1 MEWLACQQNPLY
13 FFSKYV
19 YIEDSA
25 RRRKVKWEA
34 WPYLV
39 DLLNDFENHSDIV
52 ILKARQLGI
61 SWLVCGYAVWTALF
75 HDNAK
80 VLLLSYKEEGGS
92 WELID
97 HCQFIVK
104 NLPKYLQRQTDTSTR
119 STMSFKEND
128 SKIKALPSTEDAGS
142 GFTAS
147 LVIRDELELHPF
159 AKENFTAVG
168 PTVDSGGKMID
179 LASVKKDRLETHFKT
194 RFKEALA
201 GLNGAHPVF
210 LGWRL
215 RPVRDE
221 SLTLDE
227 WFESKV
233 RRKYPKHIVE
243 QEYPMTI
250 EEALS
255 PVSVMAF
262 FNFDVLNQM
271 LNDKL
276 PPIEERQGGM
286 VKIWKKPMVGRKYM
300 AALDPSDGGEDPHCS
315 VVMDAQTYEVVA
327 QSWGKCPAEQ
337 CASIFDSLVREYG
350 EAFNEFELN
359 SLAGGKVA
367 QTLDDLGTPN
377 RRQEGKSKDGKLKHG
392 WWTGNTSRNTMLF
405 GLEEAIR
412 NHHII
417 LHDTLA
423 VQELMQFIRPP
434 EGNPC
439 PPAGGHDD
447 YVMALALA
455 WQIRREM
462 PTATRFRTGYC
473 VGYGS
478 AR

>member
-1 MEWLACQQNPLY
+1 MSPLY

-25 RRRKVKWEA
+25 KRKKVKWES

-39 DLLNDFENHSDIV
+39 SLLNDFETHNDIV

-97 HCQFIVK
+97 HCQFILRQ
-104 NLPKYLQRQTDTSTR
+104 LPKFLQRQADIMTR
-119 STMSFKEND
+119 STISFKEND

-147 LVIRDELELHPF
+147 LVIRDELELHPY

-194 RFKEALA
+194 RFKQALT
-201 GLNGAHPVF
+201 GENGAYPVF
-210 LGWRL
+210 LSWRS

-221 SLTLDE
+221 FMSLDD
-227 WFESKV
+227 WFEQRVKK
-233 RRKYPKHIVE
+233 KYPKHIVE
-243 QEYPMTI
+243 QEYPETI
-250 EEALS
+250 EQALS

-262 FNFDVLNQM
+262 FDFDVLSAM
-271 LNDKL
+271 MNDKME
-276 PPIEERQGGM
+276 PFETRNSGQ
-286 VKIWKKPMVGRKYM
+286 VKIWKKPIVGRRYF
-300 AALDPSDGGEDPHCS
+300 AALDPSDGSEDPHCA
-315 VVMDAQTYEVVA
+315 VVMDSQTYEVVA
-327 QSWGKCPAEQ
+327 HSWGKCPAEQ
-337 CASIFDSLVREYG
+337 CAATFDNLVREYG
-350 EAFNEFELN
+350 DAFNEFELN
-359 SLAGGKVA
+359 SIAGGKVE
-367 QTLDDLGTPN
+367 QVLNDLNTPN
-377 RRQEGKSKDGKLKHG
+377 RRKAGKTKEGRFKHG
-392 WWTGNTSRNTMLF
+392 WWTGGTSRNTMLI

-412 NHHII
+412 NRHII
-417 LHDTLA
+417 LHDSMA
-423 VQELMQFIRPP
+423 IQELMQFQRPADGNPRPP
-434 EGNPC
+434 S
-439 PPAGGHDD
+439 GGHDD

-462 PTATRFRTGYC
+462 PTATKFRTGYC

-478 AR
+478 AK

>member
-1 MEWLACQQNPLY
+1 MSPLY

-19 YIEDSA
+19 YIEDAAA
-25 RRRKVKWEA
+25 RKKVKWEA

-39 DLLNDFENHSDIV
+39 NLLDDFGQYKDIV

-61 SWLVCGYAVWTALF
+61 SWAVCGYAVWTALF

-92 WELID
+92 WELIE
-97 HCQFIVK
+97 HCEFILR
-104 NLPKYLQRQTDTSTR
+104 NLPDFMKRTVDTSTR
-119 STMSFKEND
+119 STIAFKENG

-147 LVIRDELELHPF
+147 LVIRDECELHPY
-159 AKENFTAVG
+159 AETNFTAVG
-168 PTVDSGGKMID
+168 PTVDSGGQMID
-179 LASVKKDRLETHFKT
+179 LASVKKDRITTHFKT
-194 RFKEALA
+194 RFKEALS
-201 GLNGAHPVF
+201 GTNGAHPIF

-215 RPVRDE
+215 RPVRDPNM
-221 SLTLDE
+221 TLDE
-227 WFESKV
+227 WFEQKI
-233 RRKYPKHIVE
+233 RRKYPKEIVE
-243 QEYPMTI
+243 QEYPDAV
-250 EEALS
+250 EQALS
-255 PVSVMAF
+255 PISVSAF
-262 FNFDVLNQM
+262 FDMDVLTTM

-276 PPIEERQGGM
+276 EPIETRHGGM
-286 VKIWKKPMVGRKYM
+286 MKIWKLPVVGRRYF
-300 AALDPSDGGEDPHCS
+300 AFLDPSDGGEDPHCG

-327 QSWGKCPAEQ
+327 HTWGKCPADH
-337 CASIFDSLVREYG
+337 CAKYFDELIREYNN
-350 EAFNEFELN
+350 AFNDFELN

-377 RRQEGKSKDGKLKHG
+377 RRRSGRNKDGQIKYG
-392 WWTGNTSRNTMLF
+392 WWTGGTSRSTMLV

-412 NHHII
+412 NRQIV

-423 VQELMQFIRPP
+423 VQELMTFIRSGDGTPTAP
-434 EGNPC
+434 G
-439 PPAGGHDD
+439 GGHDD
-447 YVMALALA
+447 YVFALAGA

-462 PTATRFRTGYC
+462 PTATQFRTGYC